1 LPQIAPIFFN
11 LLQNAP
17 FLLKFTSKCSKSPQI
32 TTQTPQN
39 RPKTPK
45 NHPLNSNFPS
55 KSRGLGTFSGVF
67 TPTVLSCV
75 GVILFLRIGWAVGN
89 VGLLQVL
96 AILIIAFVGK

>member
-1 LPQIAPIFFN
+1 MTN
-11 LLQNAP
+11 
-17 FLLKFTSKCSKSPQI
+17 FTSKCSNFSQISFKMLQITSNHHSNASKSPQ
-32 TTQTPQN
+32 N
-39 RPKTPK
+39 PK
-45 NHPLNSNFPS
+45 NHLQNPNFPS